1 MMRLRIM
8 DTAVLLRVF
17 FECSGLLGT
26 TYAIHHIHYTHQ
38 KLNHAHWN
46 CKQTTYEPE
55 VGCYVVPNSIAIDKA
70 VFIATDLEKYTSYE
84 DKVKKLCRAKRKL

>member
-1 MMRLRIM
+1 MTNDAFTHM

-38 KLNHAHWN
+38 KLNMHI
-46 CKQTTYEPE
+46 
-55 VGCYVVPNSIAIDKA
+55 GIANRQH
-70 VFIATDLEKYTSYE
+70 TS
-84 DKVKKLCRAKRKL
+84 RKLDAT